1 MSYPRLRTCDRSSD
15 RNEAPTP
22 AMDKSDLITLRMGAL
37 SVRDKIPEKAHVL
50 VDTTEAL
57 KSALDDMRNDK
68 VFALDCEGVN
78 LGR

>member
-1 MSYPRLRTCDRSSD
+1 MSLSSGERSE
-15 RNEAPTP
+15 RNEKYGIDD
-22 AMDKSDLITLRMGAL
+22 MDDITDLITLRIITHGVW
-37 SVRDKIPEKAHVL
+37 SKIPVKAHVL